1 MKSHAR
7 EVEIRG
13 EKKFQVSLTL
23 ILLYMHSVSASL
35 ASQLFPQLGSQLF
48 PQLSSRHVIKALVL
62 WRNIAEDEVRDE

>member
-35 ASQLFPQLGSQLF
+35 ASQ
-48 PQLSSRHVIKALVL
+48 
-62 WRNIAEDEVRDE
+62 

>member
-23 ILLYMHSVSASL
+23 ILLYMHSVLASL
-35 ASQLFPQLGSQLF
+35 ASQLSLKLGC
-48 PQLSSRHVIKALVL
+48 RHVIEGLVL